1 MSSPLIRAMMLK
13 KIIDA
18 DDERSKRM
26 SPEER
31 KKSDA
36 KFKNFAVVAVVVI
49 FVGIM
54 VMASLLFR

>member
-1 MSSPLIRAMMLK
+1 MSSPVLRAMMLK
-13 KIIDA
+13 KVIDT
-18 DDERSKRM
+18 DDKRRKNM

-36 KFKNFAVVAVVVI
+36 KFKSFAVVAVVAI

-54 VMASLLFR
+54 VMANLLFR

>member
-1 MSSPLIRAMMLK
+1 MSPLIRAMMLK
-13 KIIDA
+13 KVIDA
-18 DDERSKRM
+18 DDERRKRM

-36 KFKNFAVVAVVVI
+36 KFKDFLVVAVVVI

-54 VMASLLFR
+54 VMANLLFR